1 MSKKH
6 LPSPVNE
13 NEAKAKKV
21 KIPDSTETHASAL
34 LFLLGEHEKS
44 AKLNGG
50 DTLAVKVHIDAIS
63 ATNVDLPRPEET
75 PLPK

>member
-6 LPSPVNE
+6 IPSPVNE

-50 DTLAVKVHIDAIS
+50 DTLAVKVHIAAVHALS
-63 ATNVDLPRPEET
+63 ADLPTPEET
-75 PLPK
+75 PTP